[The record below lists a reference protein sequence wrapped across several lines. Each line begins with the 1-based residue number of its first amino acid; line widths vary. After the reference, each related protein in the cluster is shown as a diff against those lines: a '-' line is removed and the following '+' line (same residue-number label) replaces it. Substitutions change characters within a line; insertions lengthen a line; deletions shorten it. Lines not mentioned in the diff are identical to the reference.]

1 MTSDDN
7 GVIYFHA
14 LSTVIGYTLNHEW
27 ALNKCA
33 WIVTCFWFNAEGR
46 NSAVFM
52 HETIRDFSIGSFIS
66 IICMDLQH
74 KCSCWLIFQNW
85 SLLLILCTLWER
97 KKKKEKQTVK
107 EKGKQNIIRLFTL
120 LRCLPTDQIT
130 SGQPRCII
138 VYTWWKY
145 ASQMHLQSKFG
156 NRLLK
161 AGSLRATVL
170 LISLVML
177 RFISVL

>member
-7 GVIYFHA
+7 RVIYFHA
-14 LSTVIGYTLNHEW
+14 LSTVIGCTLNHEFEHW
-27 ALNKCA
+27 ISVLESLPVSGSMLKAGTVLSLCMKPYVTFPLAPSSASSA
-33 WIVTCFWFNAEGR
+33 WTCSTNVPAGLFSRTEAFSLYSAHCEG
-46 NSAVFM
+46 
-52 HETIRDFSIGSFIS
+52 
-66 IICMDLQH
+66 
-74 KCSCWLIFQNW
+74 
-85 SLLLILCTLWER
+85 
-97 KKKKEKQTVK
+97 KKKEKQTVK

-130 SGQPRCII
+130 IGQPRFII

-161 AGSLRATVL
+161 VGSLRATVL
-170 LISLVML
+170 LISLVLL